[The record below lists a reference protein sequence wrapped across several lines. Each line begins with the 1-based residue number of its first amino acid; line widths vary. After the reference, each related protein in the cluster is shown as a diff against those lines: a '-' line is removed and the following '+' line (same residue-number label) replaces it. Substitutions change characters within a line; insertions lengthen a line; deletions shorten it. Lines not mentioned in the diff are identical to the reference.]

1 MSFYLELADATRN
14 EREHLLASPIIRD
27 ALEGTVTREE
37 YVAFLTQ
44 AYYHVSQTVP
54 LLMAC
59 GARLPA
65 RLEWLRKAVI
75 DYLNEEYG
83 HQEWVLEDIAEA
95 GGDAAAVRR
104 GSPAPATA
112 AMVGCA
118 WDVIQRGNPVGFFGM
133 VFVLEGT
140 SVALAT
146 MAADRLRPR
155 LGLPK
160 SAFTYLYSH
169 GSLDEEHVDFLASL
183 MDRLEAQ
190 EDRAA
195 VIDAARRFFLLYAG
209 IFREL
214 PRGGRQDRSAA

>member
-1 MSFYLELADATRN
+1 VNFYQELIDATQEQRKY
-14 EREHLLASPIIRD
+14 LLASPVIRD

-95 GGDAAAVRR
+95 GGDAGAVRG

-112 AMVGCA
+112 AMISCA

-146 MAADRLRPR
+146 LAADRLRSG

-169 GSLDEEHVDFLASL
+169 GSLDEEHVDFLESL
-183 MDRLEAQ
+183 MDRLEAPA
-190 EDRAA
+190 DRAA

-209 IFREL
+209 IFREI
-214 PRGGRQDRSAA
+214 PRSGQQDRSAA

>member
-1 MSFYLELADATRN
+1 MSFFQELVDATRT
-14 EREHLLASPIIRD
+14 EREYLLDSPIIGD
-27 ALEGTVTREE
+27 ALAGNVTREE

-54 LLMAC
+54 LLMGC
-59 GARLPA
+59 GARLPE

-83 HQEWVLEDIAEA
+83 HHEWVLDDIAEA
-95 GGDAAAVRR
+95 GGDSEAVRH
-104 GSPAPATA
+104 GTPSPATA

-146 MAADRLRPR
+146 HAADRIRATLS
-155 LGLPK
+155 LPK

-169 GSLDEEHVDFLASL
+169 GSLDQEHVGFLESL
-183 MDRLEAQ
+183 VNRLESP
-190 EDRAA
+190 EDQAA
-195 VIDAARRFFLLYAG
+195 VIEAARRFFLLYAG
-209 IFREL
+209 IFRSL
-214 PRGGRQDRSAA
+214 PRQPGRERSAA